1 MSANAQELGRRGVVS
16 NNLSRTISNVAQRYD
31 EADRDIS
38 RLVVEE
44 LRNPRTQLQGEI
56 GINSSATN
64 PYHIGHVPL
73 TGSRVAHSRNIGLS
87 HGVSGNPSA
96 ARRSNMDYDPSTS
109 LGAARS
115 RNIGSS
121 HGVSR
126 NPIPAQPSNTGH
138 SSSTGASAAH
148 SLNVESNHGAA
159 TNLIAGNANGS
170 APVTIGN
177 AGGTRV
183 PVRTRYCGQIIPV
196 PGVPSNRKP
205 RANNQDKSGYH
216 LRCINCGEAFR
227 DHRAVFTHFP
237 MCVEKIGN
245 VTGACW
251 FDDVSIELEKIP
263 EKLIQ

>member
-16 NNLSRTISNVAQRYD
+16 NDLSRTISNVAQRYD

-56 GINSSATN
+56 GVNSSATN

-73 TGSRVAHSRNIGLS
+73 TGSRVAH
-87 HGVSGNPSA
+87 
-96 ARRSNMDYDPSTS
+96 
-109 LGAARS
+109 S

-205 RANNQDKSGYH
+205 RTNNQDKSGYH